1 MALAGVGQDA
11 NHAAFLPLRRG
22 GGSAVVD
29 SFRSQLRAQALH
41 ALTAQLPSARPAAA
55 INGARADL
63 LQQSL
68 LYKPGQ
74 PAAPAPDV
82 NLTTSGQWADLA
94 RNIGGQYLE
103 PQTAELFTRQMALES
118 GNFDPDVIAGRKLSG
133 AGAEGIAQLMPSSY
147 PNVDRKNPVASL
159 HAAAATMR
167 DHLRSYGGDMRKA
180 LAAYN
185 AGPAT
190 VSRLV
195 ASLGPRWET
204 GLPAETQQ
212 YLRILTGPSATG
224 G

>member
-1 MALAGVGQDA
+1 MALSGIGPDG
-11 NHAAFLPLRRG
+11 HSAAFLTPRRD
-22 GGSAVVD
+22 GSGVAD
-29 SFRSQLRAQALH
+29 SFRSQLRAQLLQSIA
-41 ALTAQLPSARPAAA
+41 AQLPGARPAAA
-55 INGARADL
+55 INGLRAES

-68 LYKPGQ
+68 LYKTGQ
-74 PAAPAPDV
+74 TAQAASNL

-94 RNIGGQYLE
+94 RGIGGQYLA
-103 PQTAELFTRQMALES
+103 PQTAEVFTRQMALES
-118 GNFDPDVIAGRKLSG
+118 GNFDPDVIAGRKTSS

-167 DHLRSYGGDMRKA
+167 DYLQTYGGDLRKA

-195 ASLGPRWET
+195 ASFGPRWET
-204 GLPAETQQ
+204 GLPAETRR
-212 YLRILTGPSATG
+212 YLRILAGDAAAG